1 MKIADILRNIA
12 NNLDGATAGSVA
24 DPRLQNQ
31 AELIDVAIDDGQN
44 GVEIDVDQENTADN
58 DEVFL
63 PPLQAKLELLK
74 KAVGVDNIYDE
85 QEDEQEDEL
94 VTLRRAAGINPG
106 VMQELTND
114 EPLDD

>member
-1 MKIADILRNIA
+1 MKIADILRTIA

-24 DPRLQNQ
+24 DLRLQNQ

-44 GVEIDVDQENTADN
+44 GVVIDHENEPDQ

-85 QEDEQEDEL
+85 QDDQEDAL
-94 VTLRRAAGINPG
+94 ITLRRTAGINPG

>member
-1 MKIADILRNIA
+1 MKIADILRTIA
-12 NNLDGATAGSVA
+12 NNLDGANAGSVA

-31 AELIDVAIDDGQN
+31 AELIDVTIDDGQN
-44 GVEIDVDQENTADN
+44 GVTVDQDHENQPDQ

-85 QEDEQEDEL
+85 ENDQEDEL
-94 VTLRRAAGINPG
+94 DTLRRTAGINPG
-106 VMQELTND
+106 AMQELTND